1 MWYLERKARDEF
13 DLKRN
18 NIDEDKKL
26 VIVRWTEEKDR
37 NIDI

>member
-18 NIDEDKKL
+18 NIDEDKKR